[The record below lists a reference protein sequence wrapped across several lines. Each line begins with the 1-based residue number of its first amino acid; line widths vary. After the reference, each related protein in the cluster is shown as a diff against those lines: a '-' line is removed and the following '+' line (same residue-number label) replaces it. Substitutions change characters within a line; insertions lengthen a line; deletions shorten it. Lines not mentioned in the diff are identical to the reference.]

1 MIKRRAFL
9 LALPLVPA
17 LPRLTRAEPS
27 AKVYGI
33 GLLGPGLPF
42 ADQSPAV
49 VNLTKSLAKRG
60 YKIGETLVFERRA
73 AQGNLTLLP
82 GWSTS
87 LTPPMSM

>member
-42 ADQSPAV
+42 AD
-49 VNLTKSLAKRG
+49 
-60 YKIGETLVFERRA
+60 
-73 AQGNLTLLP
+73 
-82 GWSTS
+82 
-87 LTPPMSM
+87 